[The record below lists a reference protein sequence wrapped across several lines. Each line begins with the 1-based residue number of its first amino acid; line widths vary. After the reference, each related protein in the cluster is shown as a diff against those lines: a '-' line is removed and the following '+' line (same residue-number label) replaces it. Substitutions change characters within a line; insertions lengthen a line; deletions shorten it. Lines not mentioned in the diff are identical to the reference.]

1 MAQRFK
7 AKTLISNSGVF
18 NNEVIAPNLVYNT
31 GDQTISGVKTFATGI
46 VVSGNLQVSGTG
58 IFNAIDLNSI
68 DILSLSGVDVAITS
82 GNVIL
87 TNPLSA
93 PNLIYNTGN
102 QTISGFKTF
111 ADDLS
116 IKNNVFFI
124 SQASG
129 FLSGSNY
136 YGNYNGGVFAGGIRL
151 SQSSLS
157 LVENSFS
164 TKWNPSEGNAGSTSR
179 NWKRIVINGLGK
191 YQIGIVYGGT
201 VYVSDNYGENFSPK
215 TSIVGASN
223 NWSDVA
229 ISTDGKYSIASV
241 DQGYVWLS
249 DNYGTN
255 WTQSNILGIRNWK
268 CVALSST
275 AQYQIAISQD
285 SETIASLWI
294 SKNYGKNWSSS
305 AITAKNAS
313 SATISSDGKY
323 QRIALYSDQNSLYSN
338 NYGNTWT
345 STTQQTT
352 GCSHTR
358 ISSDGAYQ
366 LLSTDEYV
374 KISKDYGITWVDEF
388 RTPNN
393 KIKDLTI
400 SANAHFQAIAVENNY
415 IYASYNY
422 GKSGTWEQ
430 VGLSGNWSTI
440 DINSNGKN
448 LTAARS
454 GITSG
459 FVFVSNTDEKVRG
472 DLYADHMEALNLV
485 YNTGDQIIS
494 GQKTFAKGTSLSS
507 GSLSI
512 SGDSIENYN
521 LIFSKFSRE
530 TATFSIIGFQKTAGS
545 VNPASVTTSQP
556 HNFKIGDSV
565 AISDIRTP
573 SCASSALNGGYI
585 ISNITSPTIFQYLT
599 PGNESSALSNASF
612 VSLLTTCSNAP
623 TATAFSY
630 FSKSSSLRSDI
641 NLNSNNII
649 SNSPFI
655 APNLVYNT
663 GNQTISGVK
672 TFIGNHIISGNLTVS
687 GNIIN
692 SGVADIYPPSTGIRR
707 YYPEGF
713 QSMATVS
720 PFSGNISY
728 HPFLIKKDITNLQLC
743 VELTTTNITNTPI
756 RVGIYSGAG
765 FEGARLFWSGSIPTT
780 NATPA
785 IYKTTANINLPKG
798 PYVIASC
805 NTGVAQAEASQFRT
819 IGNNLYRSIFGE
831 AVGTTVFSA
840 SSTLSAIAPYETG
853 NDLKQTI
860 GSGVWASAA
869 VGLFGPIICLEY

>member
-1 MAQRFK
+1 MPTTIHITNK
-7 AKTLISNSGVF
+7 D
-18 NNEVIAPNLVYNT
+18 
-31 GDQTISGVKTFATGI
+31 DQIISGVKTFE
-46 VVSGNLQVSGTG
+46 
-58 IFNAIDLNSI
+58 
-68 DILSLSGVDVAITS
+68 
-82 GNVIL
+82 
-87 TNPLSA
+87 
-93 PNLIYNTGN
+93 
-102 QTISGFKTF
+102 
-111 ADDLS
+111 DDLS
-116 IKNNVFFI
+116 IKNNAFFI
-124 SQASG
+124 SQPSG

-151 SQSSLS
+151 SQSSLA

-164 TKWNPSEGNAGSTSR
+164 TKWNPSEGSAGSTSR
-179 NWKRIVINGLGK
+179 NWKRIVVNGLGK

-201 VYVSDNYGENFSPK
+201 VYVSDNYGENFSSK

-294 SKNYGKNWSSS
+294 SKNYGKNWTSS

-313 SATISSDGKY
+313 SVTISSDGKY
-323 QRIALYSDQNSLYSN
+323 QRIALYSNQNSLYSN
-338 NYGNTWT
+338 NYGDTWT

-352 GCSHTR
+352 GCLHTR

-422 GKSGTWEQ
+422 GKSGTWER

-448 LTAARS
+448 LTAAMS
-454 GITSG
+454 GATSG

-472 DLYADHMEALNLV
+472 DLYVDHMEALNLV

-494 GQKTFAKGTSLSS
+494 GAKTFAKGTSLSS

-521 LIFSKFSRE
+521 LIFSKSSRE
-530 TATFSIIGFQKTAGS
+530 TATFSIIGFQKSLGS
-545 VNPASVTTSQP
+545 INPANVITSQP
-556 HNFKIGDSV
+556 HNFRAGDSV
-565 AISDIRTP
+565 VISDIRTI
-573 SCASSALNGGYI
+573 SCGSSLLNGTYT
-585 ISNITSPTIFQYLT
+585 ISNITSPTTFQYLV
-599 PGNESSALSNASF
+599 PGNESSALSSPTF
-612 VSLLTTCSNAP
+612 LSLLTTCSNAP
-623 TATAFSY
+623 TATALSY
-630 FSKSSSLRSDI
+630 FSKSSSLGSDI
-641 NLNSNNII
+641 SLNSNNII

-663 GNQTISGVK
+663 GNQTISGAK
-672 TFIGNHIISGNLTVS
+672 TFF
-687 GNIIN
+687 N
-692 SGVADIYPPSTGIRR
+692 SGVFSLSGASTISLQNNPLSIVG
-707 YYPEGF
+707 
-713 QSMATVS
+713 
-720 PFSGNISY
+720 SGNTYIQLNIQNRATGTDASAD
-728 HPFLIKKDITNLQLC
+728 LVITANNGTDNSNYINL
-743 VELTTTNITNTPI
+743 
-756 RVGIYSGAG
+756 GINNSGYNNAG
-765 FEGARLFWSGSIPTT
+765 FTNGTGFDGYLFIDGGDLDIGTRTAGKIIEFHAGGTTQDKTIARINSSGLAIVSGYIFTTVNTAVTAGTNAQGQGPLTSQVNIITT
-780 NATPA
+780 NATSPGA
-785 IYKTTANINLPKG
+785 VTLPVAASDFSTRIMIRNTTANGVNVYPSAGARIDGLTLNSPFGTSITQNNNKEF
-798 PYVIASC
+798 YSVS
-805 NTGVAQAEASQFRT
+805 TGQW
-819 IGNNLYRSIFGE
+819 YSI
-831 AVGTTVFSA
+831 
-840 SSTLSAIAPYETG
+840 
-853 NDLKQTI
+853 
-860 GSGVWASAA
+860 
-869 VGLFGPIICLEY
+869 